1 MVNAS
6 LKSERSLTGPV
17 FPEFIE
23 RDPPILSV
31 SKVLCLRHMR
41 GEKSFCAFLVHLD
54 TDFFSS
60 IMFELRFTKYG
71 TFQEMIVNPFKIPL
85 DESLSQ
91 IMGNMIVSLFF
102 SLPISMAMRSSL
114 LNDIILN

>member
-6 LKSERSLTGPV
+6 LKSERSLTGFV
-17 FPEFIE
+17 E
-23 RDPPILSV
+23 RDPPTFLV
-31 SKVLCLRHMR
+31 SKVLCIFLRV
-41 GEKSFCAFLVHLD
+41 LVHLD

-71 TFQEMIVNPFKIPL
+71 IFQETIVVPFKNTL
-85 DESLSQ
+85 DASLSH
-91 IMGNMIVSLFF
+91 IMGNMIVSLLC

-114 LNDIILN
+114 LNDLFLN